1 MSDDLQDLLNSIVN
15 KKKPAKFH
23 DDTVCNSSTL
33 NPAPLSG
40 PERVEETVAD
50 QSPFTV
56 MVDDN
61 YHYMDGDSRYTAGKF
76 DTWEEALALAKKIVD
91 EAIIPAINDGLSP
104 EDAIMSY
111 RHFGEDPWIIGNGA
125 VPEGEHFSAW
135 SYAEKRAFQ
144 LYAIKNLIHEES
156 NNE

>member
-1 MSDDLQDLLNSIVN
+1 MSDDLQDLLNSKLNRNEPVRIY
-15 KKKPAKFH
+15 
-23 DDTVCNSSTL
+23 DDSVCNTSTL
-33 NPAPLSG
+33 NPAHLSSS
-40 PERVEETVAD
+40 ERIEKPKEN

-76 DTWEEALALAKKIVD
+76 DSWEEALALAEKIVD
-91 EAIIPAINDGLSP
+91 ETVIPAINDGLSP
-104 EDAIMSY
+104 EDAISSY

-125 VPEGEHFSAW
+125 VPEGESFSAW

-144 LYAIKNLIHEES
+144 LYALKNRMYEES
-156 NNE
+156 DNE

>member
-1 MSDDLQDLLNSIVN
+1 MLDDLQDLLNSITN
-15 KKKPAKFH
+15 RKKPAKIQ

-33 NPAPLSG
+33 NPAPLSS
-40 PERVEETVAD
+40 PERVEKTEAD

-61 YHYMDGDSRYTAGKF
+61 YHYMDGDSRYTAGMF
-76 DTWEEALALAKKIVD
+76 DTWEEAVALAKKIVD
-91 EAIIPAINDGLSP
+91 ETISPAINDGLSP

-125 VPEGEHFSAW
+125 VPKGEHFSVCG
-135 SYAEKRAFQ
+135 YAEMRAFQ
-144 LYAIKNLIHEES
+144 LYALKNRMYEES
-156 NNE
+156 DNE